1 MMTRKTPYRNEKP
14 VTKQSRH
21 KTDKSNQASLHASSW
36 QLSYMDTI
44 TLLLAF
50 FVILS
55 GMAHVRLYREDD
67 AAKGLRSPVE
77 GTVHVNTLIAEL
89 HHDLEQMLQVQHA
102 TGQLEIIQG
111 NNELRLKF
119 RGSSFYRQGDARLL
133 PSGMQIINHIM
144 HVIDQLAYYQFYID
158 VEGHADNTP
167 INTSI
172 FPSNWELS
180 VARASNIVRYF
191 VQSGFDPKRLKA
203 SGYGDSMPFVPN
215 NDEQGNA
222 IPENQDKNRRVVIRL
237 YF

>member
-1 MMTRKTPYRNEKP
+1 MMKQKNIYRNGKP
-14 VTKQSRH
+14 THRLLNTKAVKNNHVSMQ
-21 KTDKSNQASLHASSW
+21 ASSW

-55 GMAHVRLYREDD
+55 GMAHVRLFRNDD
-67 AAKGLRSPVE
+67 ATKGLRSPFE
-77 GTVHVNTLIAEL
+77 GTALVNTLIAEL
-89 HHDLEQMLQVQHA
+89 HHDLEQMLQVQYA
-102 TGQLEIIQG
+102 TGQLEILQG
-111 NNELRLKF
+111 NDELRLQF
-119 RGSSFYRQGDARLL
+119 RGSSFYRQGDANLL

-144 HVIDQLAYYQFYID
+144 HVIDQLEYYQFYID
-158 VEGHADNTP
+158 VEGHADNIP
-167 INTSI
+167 ISTSM

-203 SGYGDSMPFVPN
+203 SGYGDSKPLVPN
-215 NDEQGNA
+215 NDDQGNA
-222 IPENQDKNRRVVIRL
+222 IPKNQDKNRRVVIRL